1 MPPQTNSRHN
11 KSITYRLM
19 RCIIVDDEPLAR
31 LLLENY
37 AKRIEDLKVMG
48 SFQSAPQAAAYLQ
61 KNSVDLI
68 FLDIQMPGMNGM
80 DFAREISEKSNRGE
94 MRVIFTTAF
103 GEYAIEGF
111 KVDALDYLQ
120 KPISF
125 TQFHSAVEHARRWY
139 EREKMEDLFVKDG
152 AQRIRLDIR
161 HLLWAE
167 GEKDYISL
175 HYDNQARTPMILM
188 NMKDLEASL
197 PTAHF
202 MRIHRSYIVRAEA
215 ITRYSAQKVWIGE
228 QSFPVSDTYKNRV
241 QEYIKTRM
249 A

>member
-1 MPPQTNSRHN
+1 
-11 KSITYRLM
+11 M

-31 LLLENY
+31 LLLESY
-37 AKRIEDLKVMG
+37 AKRVEDLKVVG
-48 SFQSAPQAAAYLQ
+48 SFAGAPQAQAYLQ
-61 KNSVDLI
+61 KNGVDLI

-80 DFAREISEKSNRGE
+80 QFARAIKDSNGGRDAK
-94 MRVIFTTAF
+94 VIFTTAF

-125 TQFHSAVEHARRWY
+125 PQFEEAVRHAREWY
-139 EREKMEDLFVKDG
+139 EREKLQEVFVKDG
-152 AQRIRLDIR
+152 AQRVRLDLA

-175 HYDNQARTPMILM
+175 HYDNQARSPMILM
-188 NMKDLEASL
+188 NMKDLEALL
-197 PTAHF
+197 PQDRF
-202 MRIHRSYIVRAEA
+202 MRIHRSYIVSVRA
-215 ITRYSAQKVWIGE
+215 ITRYGAGKVWIGQQE
-228 QSFPVSDTYKNRV
+228 LPVSDTYKNRV
-241 QEYIKTRM
+241 QEYVRGRL

>member
-1 MPPQTNSRHN
+1 
-11 KSITYRLM
+11 M

-31 LLLENY
+31 LLLESY
-37 AKRIEDLKVMG
+37 AQRVEDLKVAG
-48 SFQSAPQAAAYLQ
+48 SFASAPQAAAWLR

-80 DFAREISEKSNRGE
+80 DFARVIQQTNGDHGV
-94 MRVIFTTAF
+94 RVIFTTAF

-125 TQFHSAVEHARRWY
+125 PQFEQAVSHAREWY
-139 EREKMEDLFVKDG
+139 EREKLQEVFVKDG
-152 AQRIRLDIR
+152 AHRVRLDLA

-175 HYDNQARTPMILM
+175 HYDNQTHTPMILM
-188 NMKDLEASL
+188 NMKDLEALL
-197 PTAHF
+197 PQGRF
-202 MRIHRSYIVRAEA
+202 MRIHRSYIVRTGA
-215 ITRYSAQKVWIGE
+215 ITRYGGGKVWIGE
-228 QSFPVSDTYKNRV
+228 QELPVSDTYKNRV
-241 QEYIKTRM
+241 QEYVRGRL